1 MPLAERW
8 SRRSRRPMA
17 TPQRGSWAC
26 MPHDNKEVSKGED
39 ETKTD
44 DRDTCVA
51 DSRSS
56 NSPKS
61 ER

>member
-1 MPLAERW
+1 
-8 SRRSRRPMA
+8 MA

-51 DSRSS
+51 GSRSS